1 MVMNGYNFTDRV
13 RRVLAGARGEA
24 IELSHP
30 YVGTEHILLSIAKDG
45 DGVAAAVIENLGGRR
60 DEIVDRVLRIVVRGA
75 SSARIGPDLP
85 YTSRAKKALELSMSE
100 ARIMSENYVN
110 TEHLLLGLI
119 AEERGIGAQ
128 VLMSVGVTLDR
139 ARHETIRLI
148 NVNAS
153 EQRPRPEGIN
163 GSATAG
169 GHGRGRVQQSSALLD
184 DFSGRARDALR
195 AAYEEAAARNHSTV
209 ELIHLL
215 VALAS
220 RDDGMAPV
228 LLDQVVGSRRY
239 VADALVERLPD
250 REARPSPLTIN
261 LSAETQHALDNA
273 LLEASKDGHRRAGT
287 QHILLAV
294 LDVLPLAL
302 SAACAQLGLTAKAA
316 RVVYEK
322 MRE

>member
-1 MVMNGYNFTDRV
+1 MNGYNFSDKV

-24 IELSHP
+24 IDLYHP
-30 YVGTEHILLSIAKDG
+30 YVGTEHILLSIVKEG
-45 DGVAAAVIENLGGRR
+45 DGVATAVIENLGGRR
-60 DEIVDRVLRIVVRGA
+60 DEIVSRVLRSVEPGK
-75 SSARIGPDLP
+75 SSARPGPDLP

-100 ARIMSENYVN
+100 AQFMSNNYVN
-110 TEHLLLGLI
+110 PEHLLLGLI

-128 VLMSVGVTLDR
+128 VLMSVGLTLDR
-139 ARHETIRLI
+139 ARHETVRLLHGPD
-148 NVNAS
+148 S
-153 EQRPRPEGIN
+153 RPRPEGMN
-163 GSATAG
+163 GHAASR
-169 GHGRGRVQQSSALLD
+169 GRGQQVVALLD

-195 AAYEEAAARNHSTV
+195 GAYEEAAARNQSTV
-209 ELIHLL
+209 ELIHVL

-250 REARPSPLTIN
+250 KEAKPVVLSLTVSP
-261 LSAETQHALDNA
+261 ETQHALDNA

-302 SAACAQLGLTAKAA
+302 SAACAQLGLTAKATRA
-316 RVVYEK
+316 VHER

>member
-1 MVMNGYNFTDRV
+1 MVMNGYNFSDRV

-24 IELSHP
+24 IDLYHP
-30 YVGTEHILLSIAKDG
+30 YVGTEHILLSIVKDG
-45 DGVAAAVIENLGGRR
+45 DGVATSVIENLGGRR
-60 DEIVDRVLRIVVRGA
+60 DEIVSRVLRSVEPGK
-75 SSARIGPDLP
+75 SSARPGPDLP

-100 ARIMSENYVN
+100 AQFMSNNYVN

-128 VLMSVGVTLDR
+128 VLMSVGLTLDR
-139 ARHETIRLI
+139 ARHETVRLL
-148 NVNAS
+148 NGPDS
-153 EQRPRPEGIN
+153 RPRADGMN
-163 GSATAG
+163 GHASAR
-169 GHGRGRVQQSSALLD
+169 GRGQPVVALLD

-195 AAYEEAAARNHSTV
+195 GAYEEAAARNQNTV
-209 ELIHLL
+209 ELIHVL

-250 REARPSPLTIN
+250 KEAKPMVLSLTVSP
-261 LSAETQHALDNA
+261 ETQHALDNA

-302 SAACAQLGLTAKAA
+302 SAACAQLGLTAKATRA
-316 RVVYEK
+316 VHER

>member
-1 MVMNGYNFTDRV
+1 MVMNGYNFSDRV

-24 IELSHP
+24 IDLYHP
-30 YVGTEHILLSIAKDG
+30 YVGTEHILLSIVKDG
-45 DGVAAAVIENLGGRR
+45 DGVATAVIENLGGRR
-60 DEIVDRVLRIVVRGA
+60 DEIVSRVLRSVEPGK
-75 SSARIGPDLP
+75 SAARPGPDLP

-100 ARIMSENYVN
+100 AQFMSNNYVN

-128 VLMSVGVTLDR
+128 VLMSVGLTLDR
-139 ARHETIRLI
+139 ARHETVRLL
-148 NVNAS
+148 NGP
-153 EQRPRPEGIN
+153 EHRPRAEGMN

-169 GHGRGRVQQSSALLD
+169 RGRGQQVVALLD

-195 AAYEEAAARNHSTV
+195 GAYEEAAARNQSTV
-209 ELIHLL
+209 ELIHVL

-250 REARPSPLTIN
+250 KEAKPAVLSLNVSP
-261 LSAETQHALDNA
+261 ETQQALDNA

-302 SAACAQLGLTAKAA
+302 SAACAQLGLTAKATRA
-316 RVVYEK
+316 VYER

>member
-1 MVMNGYNFTDRV
+1 MVMNGYNFSDKV

-24 IELSHP
+24 IDLYHP
-30 YVGTEHILLSIAKDG
+30 YVGTEHILLSIVKEG
-45 DGVAAAVIENLGGRR
+45 DGVATAVIENLGGRR
-60 DEIVDRVLRIVVRGA
+60 DEIVSRVLRSVEPGK
-75 SSARIGPDLP
+75 SSARPGPDLP

-100 ARIMSENYVN
+100 AQFMSNNYVN

-128 VLMSVGVTLDR
+128 VLMSVGLTLDR
-139 ARHETIRLI
+139 ARHETVRLL
-148 NVNAS
+148 NGPES
-153 EQRPRPEGIN
+153 RPRPEGLN
-163 GSATAG
+163 GHSITSR
-169 GHGRGRVQQSSALLD
+169 GRGQQAVALLD

-195 AAYEEAAARNHSTV
+195 GAYEEAAARNQSTV
-209 ELIHLL
+209 ELIHVL

-250 REARPSPLTIN
+250 KEAKPAVLSLTVSPD
-261 LSAETQHALDNA
+261 TQQALDNA

-302 SAACAQLGLTAKAA
+302 SAACAQLGLTAKATRA
-316 RVVYEK
+316 VYER

>member
-1 MVMNGYNFTDRV
+1 MVMNGYNFSDKV

-24 IELSHP
+24 IELYHP
-30 YVGTEHILLSIAKDG
+30 YVGTEHILLSIVKDG
-45 DGVAAAVIENLGGRR
+45 DGVATAVIENLGGRR
-60 DEIVDRVLRIVVRGA
+60 DEIVSRVLRSVEPGK
-75 SSARIGPDLP
+75 SSARPGPDLP

-100 ARIMSENYVN
+100 AQFMSNNYVN
-110 TEHLLLGLI
+110 PEHLLLGLI

-128 VLMSVGVTLDR
+128 VLMSVGLTLDR
-139 ARHETIRLI
+139 ARHETVRLL
-148 NVNAS
+148 NGADH
-153 EQRPRPEGIN
+153 RPRPDGMN
-163 GSATAG
+163 GHSATSN
-169 GHGRGRVQQSSALLD
+169 RSRTPQTVALLD

-195 AAYEEAAARNHSTV
+195 GAYEEAAARNQSTV
-209 ELIHLL
+209 ELIHVL

-250 REARPSPLTIN
+250 KEARPAVLSLN
-261 LSAETQHALDNA
+261 VSAETQHALDNA

-302 SAACAQLGLTAKAA
+302 SAACAQLGLTAKATRA
-316 RVVYEK
+316 VYER

>member
-1 MVMNGYNFTDRV
+1 MVMHGYNFSDRV

-24 IELSHP
+24 IDLYHP
-30 YVGTEHILLSIAKDG
+30 YVGTEHILLSIVKDG
-45 DGVAAAVIENLGGRR
+45 DGVATSVIENLGGRR
-60 DEIVDRVLRIVVRGA
+60 DEIVSRVLRSVEPGK
-75 SSARIGPDLP
+75 SAARPGPDLP

-100 ARIMSENYVN
+100 AQFMSNNYVN

-128 VLMSVGVTLDR
+128 VLMSVGLTLDR
-139 ARHETIRLI
+139 ARHETVRLL
-148 NVNAS
+148 NGPEHRPRAEGMNGHANAS
-153 EQRPRPEGIN
+153 AR
-163 GSATAG
+163 
-169 GHGRGRVQQSSALLD
+169 GRGQVVALLD

-195 AAYEEAAARNHSTV
+195 GAYEEAAARNQSTV
-209 ELIHLL
+209 ELIHVL

-239 VADALVERLPD
+239 VADALIERLPD
-250 REARPSPLTIN
+250 KEAKPAVLSLNVSPD
-261 LSAETQHALDNA
+261 TQHALDSA

-302 SAACAQLGLTAKAA
+302 SAACAQLGLTAKATRA
-316 RVVYEK
+316 VYER

>member
-1 MVMNGYNFTDRV
+1 MNGYNFSDRV

-24 IELSHP
+24 IDLYHP
-30 YVGTEHILLSIAKDG
+30 YVGTEHILLSIVKDG
-45 DGVAAAVIENLGGRR
+45 DGVATSVIENLGGRR
-60 DEIVDRVLRIVVRGA
+60 DEIVSRVLRSVEPGK
-75 SSARIGPDLP
+75 SSARPGPDLP

-100 ARIMSENYVN
+100 AQFMSNNYVN

-128 VLMSVGVTLDR
+128 VLMSVGLTLDR
-139 ARHETIRLI
+139 ARHETVRLLS
-148 NVNAS
+148 VPESRA
-153 EQRPRPEGIN
+153 RPSVFN
-163 GSATAG
+163 GSADSVA
-169 GHGRGRVQQSSALLD
+169 HVRGRPQQTVALLD

-195 AAYEEAAARNHSTV
+195 GAYEEAAARNQSTV
-209 ELIHLL
+209 ELIHVL

-250 REARPSPLTIN
+250 KEAKPAVLSLNVSP
-261 LSAETQHALDNA
+261 ETQHALDNA

-302 SAACAQLGLTAKAA
+302 SAACAQLGLTAKATRA
-316 RVVYEK
+316 VYER

>member
-1 MVMNGYNFTDRV
+1 MVMNGYNFSDRV
-13 RRVLAGARGEA
+13 RRVLAGAKGEA
-24 IELSHP
+24 IDLYHP
-30 YVGTEHILLSIAKDG
+30 YVGTEHILLSIVKDG
-45 DGVAAAVIENLGGRR
+45 DDVATAVIENLGGRR
-60 DEIVDRVLRIVVRGA
+60 DEIVSRVLRSVEPGK
-75 SSARIGPDLP
+75 SSARPGPDLP

-100 ARIMSENYVN
+100 AQFMSNNYVN

-128 VLMSVGVTLDR
+128 VLMSVGLTLDR
-139 ARHETIRLI
+139 ARHETVRLLTGP
-148 NVNAS
+148 
-153 EQRPRPEGIN
+153 EHRPRPDGMN
-163 GSATAG
+163 GHGSANR
-169 GHGRGRVQQSSALLD
+169 GRGQPMVALLD

-195 AAYEEAAARNHSTV
+195 GAYEEAAARNQAMV
-209 ELIHLL
+209 ELIHVL

-250 REARPSPLTIN
+250 KEARPAVLSLTVSP
-261 LSAETQHALDNA
+261 ETQHALDNA

-302 SAACAQLGLTAKAA
+302 SAACAQLGLTAKATRA
-316 RVVYEK
+316 VYER

>member
-1 MVMNGYNFTDRV
+1 MNGYNFSDRV

-24 IELSHP
+24 IDLYHP
-30 YVGTEHILLSIAKDG
+30 YVGTEHILLSIVKDG
-45 DGVAAAVIENLGGRR
+45 DGVATAVIENLGGRR
-60 DEIVDRVLRIVVRGA
+60 DEIVSRVLRSVETGK
-75 SSARIGPDLP
+75 SSARPGPDLP

-100 ARIMSENYVN
+100 AQFMSNNYVN
-110 TEHLLLGLI
+110 PEHLLLGLI

-128 VLMSVGVTLDR
+128 VLMSVGLTLDR
-139 ARHETIRLI
+139 ARHETVRLL
-148 NVNAS
+148 S
-153 EQRPRPEGIN
+153 GPEHRPRMEGTN
-163 GSATAG
+163 
-169 GHGRGRVQQSSALLD
+169 GHGAAVSRGRGQQVVALLD

-195 AAYEEAAARNHSTV
+195 GAYEEAAARNQSTV
-209 ELIHLL
+209 ELIHVL
-215 VALAS
+215 VALAL

-250 REARPSPLTIN
+250 KEAKPAVLSLTVSP
-261 LSAETQHALDNA
+261 ETQHALDNA

-302 SAACAQLGLTAKAA
+302 SAACAQLGLTAKATRA
-316 RVVYEK
+316 VYER

>member
-1 MVMNGYNFTDRV
+1 MVMNGYNFSDKV

-24 IELSHP
+24 IDLYHP
-30 YVGTEHILLSIAKDG
+30 YVGTEHILLSIVKEG
-45 DGVAAAVIENLGGRR
+45 DGVATAVIENLGGRR
-60 DEIVDRVLRIVVRGA
+60 DEIVSRVLRSIEPGK
-75 SSARIGPDLP
+75 SSARPGPDLP

-100 ARIMSENYVN
+100 AQFMSNSYVN
-110 TEHLLLGLI
+110 PEHLLLGLI

-128 VLMSVGVTLDR
+128 VLMSVGLTLDR
-139 ARHETIRLI
+139 ARHETVRLL
-148 NVNAS
+148 S
-153 EQRPRPEGIN
+153 GPEHRPRHEGTN
-163 GSATAG
+163 GQTPSASTR
-169 GHGRGRVQQSSALLD
+169 GRGQQTVALLD

-195 AAYEEAAARNHSTV
+195 GAYEEAAARNQNTV
-209 ELIHLL
+209 ELIHVL

-250 REARPSPLTIN
+250 KEAKPVVQSLSV
-261 LSAETQHALDNA
+261 SAETQHALDTA

-316 RVVYEK
+316 RAVYER

>member
-24 IELSHP
+24 IELYHP
-30 YVGTEHILLSIAKDG
+30 YVGTEHILLSIAKEG

-60 DEIVDRVLRIVVRGA
+60 EEIVDRVLRIVVRGA
-75 SSARIGPDLP
+75 STARIGPDLP

-128 VLMSVGVTLDR
+128 VLMSVGLTLDR
-139 ARHETIRLI
+139 ARHETIRLL
-148 NVNAS
+148 NVNAAD
-153 EQRPRPEGIN
+153 QRVRPEGIN
-163 GSATAG
+163 GSAAA
-169 GHGRGRVQQSSALLD
+169 GHGRNRVQQNVALLD

-195 AAYEEAAARNHSTV
+195 GAYEEAAARNHSTV

-250 REARPSPLTIN
+250 REARPTALAIN
-261 LSAETQHALDNA
+261 LSSETQHALDNA

-316 RVVYEK
+316 RAVYEK

>member
-1 MVMNGYNFTDRV
+1 MNGYNFSDRV

-24 IELSHP
+24 IDLYHP
-30 YVGTEHILLSIAKDG
+30 YVGTEHILLSIVKDG
-45 DGVAAAVIENLGGRR
+45 DGVATAVIENLGGRR
-60 DEIVDRVLRIVVRGA
+60 DEIVSRVLRSVEPGK
-75 SSARIGPDLP
+75 SSARPGPDLP

-100 ARIMSENYVN
+100 AQFMSNNYVN
-110 TEHLLLGLI
+110 PEHLLLGLI

-128 VLMSVGVTLDR
+128 VLMSVGLTLDR
-139 ARHETIRLI
+139 ARHETVRLL
-148 NVNAS
+148 S
-153 EQRPRPEGIN
+153 GPEHRPRMEGTN
-163 GSATAG
+163 
-169 GHGRGRVQQSSALLD
+169 GHGAAVSRGRGQQVVALLD

-195 AAYEEAAARNHSTV
+195 GAYEEAAARNQSTV
-209 ELIHLL
+209 ELIHVL
-215 VALAS
+215 VALAL

-250 REARPSPLTIN
+250 KEAKPAVLSLTVSP
-261 LSAETQHALDNA
+261 ETQHALDNA

-302 SAACAQLGLTAKAA
+302 SAACAQLGLTAKATRA
-316 RVVYEK
+316 VYER

>member
-1 MVMNGYNFTDRV
+1 MVMNGYNFSDKV

-24 IELSHP
+24 IDLYHP
-30 YVGTEHILLSIAKDG
+30 YVGTEHILLSIVKEG
-45 DGVAAAVIENLGGRR
+45 DGVATAVIENLGGRR
-60 DEIVDRVLRIVVRGA
+60 DEIVSRVLRSVEPGK
-75 SSARIGPDLP
+75 SSARPGPDLP

-100 ARIMSENYVN
+100 AQFMSNNYVN

-128 VLMSVGVTLDR
+128 VLMSVGLTLDR
-139 ARHETIRLI
+139 ARHETVRLL
-148 NVNAS
+148 NGP
-153 EQRPRPEGIN
+153 EHRPRPEGTN
-163 GSATAG
+163 GHASAASRP
-169 GHGRGRVQQSSALLD
+169 RGQQVVALLD

-195 AAYEEAAARNHSTV
+195 GAYEEAAARNQSTV
-209 ELIHLL
+209 ELIHVL

-250 REARPSPLTIN
+250 KEARPAVLSLSVSP
-261 LSAETQHALDNA
+261 ETQHALDNA

-302 SAACAQLGLTAKAA
+302 SAACAQLGLTAKATRA
-316 RVVYEK
+316 VYER